1 MLSEEIAQQLLLYL
15 LLSQDEQFVP
25 LAPREREIVVLC
37 ARGLTLPE
45 IAQVLGISTHR
56 VTRHVEHVLNELTA
70 MDQVEDAMRDVLADL
85 P

>member
-1 MLSEEIAQQLLLYL
+1 MLSVEIAQQLLLYL

-25 LAPREREIVVLC
+25 LAPREREIIVLC

-45 IAQVLGISTHR
+45 IAQVLGISSQR
-56 VTRHVEHVLNELTA
+56 VTRHVEHVLDALTI
-70 MDQVEDAMRDVLADL
+70 MDQVEDAMQDVLSDR